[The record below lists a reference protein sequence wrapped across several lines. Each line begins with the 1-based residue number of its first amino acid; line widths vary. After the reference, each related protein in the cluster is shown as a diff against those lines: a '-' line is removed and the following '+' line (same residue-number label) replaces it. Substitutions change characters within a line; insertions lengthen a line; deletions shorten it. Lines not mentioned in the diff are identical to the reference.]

1 MHNAVTFLKLNDALI
16 LVYTPRDDDSW
27 VHAKFDRGEELVI
40 KGTFRLR
47 QQHLLDLKI
56 HDEEADSL
64 ENDLQFQIAT
74 LKGSYY
80 YVDSKILS
88 IDVPVLIHETAT
100 ITWKWFTAEE
110 RVSIFKEIAELKPQR
125 IVIGG
130 DTPDAIPVVEYE
142 KMIENFPNR
151 HELKR
156 YVLARVGSVV
166 REYAETKVDAER
178 LYRAYVQKRL
188 RRTPR
193 DLLARFSDQ
202 EQQKYQ
208 YMLDRLR
215 AMLASEQSY
224 PEAVWQTEILQII
237 LLLNPKYI
245 KAIQNVSIRDVDQ
258 RRTRR
263 ADILL
268 VDASGNV
275 DLIEIKQ
282 PFDQCILT
290 PGQYRNNH
298 IPLRE
303 LSGAV
308 MQIEKYIYYLN
319 RWGKTGED
327 TLTEKYRGEFPEG
340 FKIRIT
346 NPSGIIIM
354 GRDNNLSAAQL
365 QDFEVVKRKY
375 RNIVDIITYDDLL
388 RRLEFILS
396 HYSNGADRPTNRSSH

>member
-1 MHNAVTFLKLNDALI
+1 MHNAVSFLKLNDVLI

-27 VHAKFDRGEELVI
+27 VHAKFDRDEELVI
-40 KGTFRLR
+40 KRTFHFRR
-47 QQHLLDLKI
+47 QHLLNLKE
-56 HDEEADSL
+56 HDEEADTF
-64 ENDLQFQIAT
+64 EDDPLQFQVAT
-74 LKGSYY
+74 LKEGYY
-80 YVDSKILS
+80 CFDSEILP
-88 IDVPVLIHETAT
+88 IGVPLLIHQTAT
-100 ITWKWFTAEE
+100 INWKWFTAEQ
-110 RVSIFKEIAELKPQR
+110 RVSIFKEIAELRPRR

-130 DTPDAIPVVEYE
+130 DAPDAIPTADYE
-142 KMIENFPNR
+142 NLIENFPTR

-156 YVLARVGSVV
+156 YVLARVGSVI
-166 REYAETKVDAER
+166 REYSETQVDAER
-178 LYRAYVQKRL
+178 LYRKYVAKRL

-193 DLLARFSDQ
+193 DLMARFRDQ
-202 EQQKYQ
+202 EQQKYE
-208 YMLDRLR
+208 YLLNRLQ
-215 AMLASEQSY
+215 AMLAAEQSY

-245 KAIQNVSIRDVDQ
+245 KAVQNVPIRDLDL
-258 RRTRR
+258 RTTRR

-282 PFDQCILT
+282 PFDQCIIT

-327 TLTEKYRGEFPEG
+327 VLTERYQDEFPED

-354 GRDNNLSAAQL
+354 GRDNNLSPAQL

-375 RNIVDIITYDDLL
+375 TNIVDIITYDDLL
-388 RRLEFILS
+388 RRLEFIFKYYKQLARLS
-396 HYSNGADRPTNRSSH
+396 LSTI